1 MLFLNLMQV
10 RQYSIIRVK
19 LKKVRIRKRYTFHAG
34 HTPLEVSR
42 RPLKLKNISKEIL
55 RIIEEAKKV
64 SKRREDEIYR
74 LRRENEILRAKL
86 EEQERIIRKLQD
98 QVELL
103 SKLRVKVEQASTPA
117 PVILAT
123 EFDSTISKTVL
134 ARG

>member
-1 MLFLNLMQV
+1 M
-10 RQYSIIRVK
+10 
-19 LKKVRIRKRYTFHAG
+19 
-34 HTPLEVSR
+34 
-42 RPLKLKNISKEIL
+42 KLKNISKEIL